1 MMQFRQENN
10 MEFKHKSVLLDET
23 IEGLDI
29 KPDGIYVDGT
39 LGGAGHAV
47 EVCKKLTAKGRFIG
61 IDQDQ
66 DAIIAASERLS
77 EFGEKVTVIRSN
89 YCYAVKKLRAMG
101 IEQVDGILLDL
112 GVSSYQLD
120 NPDRG
125 FTYRV
130 DAPLDMRMDQRSTR
144 TASDIVNGYEERE
157 LYRIIRDYGEDK
169 FAKNIAKHIVRARAE
184 KPIETTGELT
194 AIIRQ
199 AIPMKMQVSGGHPAK
214 RTFQAIRIELNHE
227 LEVLRDSLDEMV
239 DILSDRGRI
248 CIITFHS
255 LEDRIVKN
263 AFRKNEDPCIC
274 PKNFPVC
281 VCGRKSKG
289 KVITRKPILP
299 SAQEMEENPR
309 AKSAKLR
316 IFQRIRQDGE

>member
-89 YCYAVKKLRAMG
+89 YCYAVKKLREMG

-169 FAKNIAKHIVRARAE
+169 FAKNILSVR
-184 KPIETTGELT
+184 
-194 AIIRQ
+194 
-199 AIPMKMQVSGGHPAK
+199 
-214 RTFQAIRIELNHE
+214 
-227 LEVLRDSLDEMV
+227 
-239 DILSDRGRI
+239 
-248 CIITFHS
+248 
-255 LEDRIVKN
+255 
-263 AFRKNEDPCIC
+263 
-274 PKNFPVC
+274 
-281 VCGRKSKG
+281 
-289 KVITRKPILP
+289 
-299 SAQEMEENPR
+299 
-309 AKSAKLR
+309 
-316 IFQRIRQDGE
+316 